1 MADCN
6 YGRVS
11 TPTHVSRYIDHFAAA
26 MVISGKIDVHHHVYP
41 PVFTEAL
48 QRNGG
53 DPSGWY
59 VPPWTVSLDDDVC
72 VKEGIETAILSPT
85 APGPGI
91 EKDAKTAAKLARGC
105 NDFCAQLRDSQPKR
119 FGFFACVP
127 DLEKDPASVLSEI
140 AYAFNE
146 LKADGIILLT
156 SYGAVTPKYLGHPSF
171 VRIWDALNAFK
182 AVVFVHPTHAAGSSL
197 VSSYLPQPAFDYPH
211 ETGRT
216 AIDLI
221 TSRTLQDHASDCKI
235 ILSHA
240 GGTLP
245 GLIDRV
251 AGLMPHAPANINS
264 GLARDELLALAR
276 KFYFDTALSS
286 SPMSL
291 KALYALLGE
300 EARSHVLF
308 GSDFPNAP
316 GESIAYFTKQLEES
330 GSLGVG
336 ELRENA
342 LELFPRLRM

>member
-1 MADCN
+1 MPLLKRVYVDHRADIMA
-6 YGRVS
+6 
-11 TPTHVSRYIDHFAAA
+11 IQ
-26 MVISGKIDVHHHVYP
+26 GKIDVHHHVYP

-59 VPPWTVSLDDDVC
+59 IPPWTVALDDDIC
-72 VKEGIETAILSPT
+72 AKEGIATAILSCT

-91 EKDAKTAAKLARGC
+91 EQDTQAAANLARAC
-105 NDFCAQLRDSQPKR
+105 NDFCATLRASQPKR

-127 DLEKDPASVLSEI
+127 DLSKDSSSVLAEI
-140 AYAFNE
+140 AYALDD

-156 SYGAVTPKYLGHPSF
+156 SYGTAPPKYLGHPSF
-171 VRIWDALNAFK
+171 SPIWDALSARK
-182 AVVFVHPTHAAGSSL
+182 AVVFIHPTHATGSSL
-197 VSSYLPQPAFDYPH
+197 VSPLLPQPAFDYPH

-221 TSRTLQDHASDCKI
+221 TSHTLRDHASACKI

-251 AGLMPHAPANINS
+251 AGLMPHAPADINCGLS
-264 GLARDELLALAR
+264 RDEILDLARR
-276 KFYFDTALSS
+276 FYYDTALSS

-291 KALYALLGE
+291 GALRGLLGD
-300 EARSHVLF
+300 EARGRVLF

-316 GESIAYFTKQLEES
+316 GESIAYFTQQLED
-330 GSLGVG
+330 GGIVGVD
-336 ELRENA
+336 ELRVNA
-342 LELFPRLRM
+342 LEVFPRLRAD